1 MLKISDFKQRR
12 KQLMRQMKKN
22 SLAVLASAPASI
34 RNRDVEYPFRQHSDF
49 HYLTGFHEPEAVA
62 VLVPGRKQGE
72 FILFCREFDPEK
84 AIWTGRH
91 AGLEG
96 AKDDH
101 GADEAFPIDELH
113 EKLPD
118 LLENRDCVYFPIGQ
132 DTELDHVIM
141 TAVNE
146 VRGRARTGVQA
157 PYEFIAVEHLLHEQ
171 RLFKSPEEIRVMR
184 KAAEVSVLGHL
195 RAMRACRPGRH
206 EYEIEAELAHE
217 FTLNGMRS
225 QAYPSIVAGG
235 VNACVLHYT
244 QNDAVLRDGDL
255 LLIDAGAEYE
265 NYAADITRTFPVNG
279 RFSKPQRLI
288 YELVLEAQLAAI
300 EAVRPG
306 RRWNEPHD
314 AAVKVLTKGLIRL
327 GLLEGKASR
336 LIKDEAYKKFYMHRT
351 GHWLG
356 MDVHDVGAY
365 MIGGKWREFEAG
377 MVLTV
382 EPGLYIAADC
392 EEVDS
397 CWRGIGVRLEDD
409 VLVTQEG
416 SEVLTGAL
424 PKSVDDIEAIM
435 ASAA

>member
-1 MLKISDFKQRR
+1 MLKLNDFKQRR
-12 KQLMRQMKKN
+12 KQLMRRMKKN
-22 SLAVLASAPASI
+22 SVAVLASAPASI

-49 HYLTGFHEPEAVA
+49 HYLTGFHEPEAVV

-72 FILFCREFDPEK
+72 LILFCREFDPEK

-96 AKDDH
+96 ARDDH
-101 GADEAFPIDELH
+101 GADEAFPIDDLH
-113 EKLPD
+113 EKLPE
-118 LLENRDCVYFPIGQ
+118 LLENRDHVYFPIGQ
-132 DTELDHVIM
+132 DAELDHVIM

-146 VRGRARTGVQA
+146 VRGRERTGVQA

-195 RAMRACRPGRH
+195 RAMRACCPGRH

-255 LLIDAGAEYE
+255 LLIDAGAEHE

-279 RFSKPQRLI
+279 HFSKPQRLI
-288 YELVLEAQLAAI
+288 YELVLEAQRAAI

-327 GLLEGKASR
+327 GLLEGKPSR

-365 MIGGKWREFEAG
+365 MIAGTWREFQPG

-382 EPGLYIAADC
+382 EPGLYIAPDC
-392 EEVDS
+392 EEVDP
-397 CWRGIGVRLEDD
+397 CWRGIGVRIEDD
-409 VLVTQEG
+409 VLVTQDG
-416 SEVLTGAL
+416 CEVLTGAL

-435 ASAA
+435 ASRA

>member
-1 MLKISDFKQRR
+1 MLKLNDFKQRR
-12 KQLMRQMKKN
+12 KQLMRRMKKN
-22 SLAVLASAPASI
+22 SVAVLASAPASI

-49 HYLTGFHEPEAVA
+49 HYLTGFHEPEAVV

-72 FILFCREFDPEK
+72 LILFCREFDPEK

-96 AKDDH
+96 ARDDH
-101 GADEAFPIDELH
+101 GADEAFPIDDLH
-113 EKLPD
+113 EKLPE
-118 LLENRDCVYFPIGQ
+118 LLENRDHVYFPIGQ

-146 VRGRARTGVQA
+146 VRGRERTGVQA

-195 RAMRACRPGRH
+195 RAMRACCPGRH

-279 RFSKPQRLI
+279 HFSKPQRLI
-288 YELVLEAQLAAI
+288 YELVLEAQRAAI

-327 GLLEGKASR
+327 GLLEGKPSR

-365 MIGGKWREFEAG
+365 MIAGTWREFQPG

-382 EPGLYIAADC
+382 EPGLYIAPDC
-392 EEVDS
+392 EEVDP
-397 CWRGIGVRLEDD
+397 CWRGIGVRIEDD
-409 VLVTQEG
+409 VLVTQDG
-416 SEVLTGAL
+416 CEVLTGAL

-435 ASAA
+435 ASRA

>member
-1 MLKISDFKQRR
+1 MLKLSDFKQRR
-12 KQLMRQMKKN
+12 KQLMRRMKKN
-22 SLAVLASAPASI
+22 GVAVLASAPASI

-49 HYLTGFHEPEAVA
+49 HYLTGFHEPEALA
-62 VLVPGRKQGE
+62 VLAPGRKQGE

-84 AIWTGRH
+84 AIWTGHH

-96 AKDDH
+96 ARNDH
-101 GADEAFPIDELH
+101 GADEAFPIDELS
-113 EKLPD
+113 ERLPE
-118 LLENRDCVYFPIGQ
+118 LLENRDRVYFPIGQ
-132 DTELDHVIM
+132 DAELDHAVM

-146 VRGRARTGVQA
+146 VRGRARSGVQA

-171 RLFKSPEEIRVMR
+171 RLIKSPDEIKVMR

-195 RAMRACRPGRH
+195 RAMRSCRPGRH

-235 VNACVLHYT
+235 SNACVLHYT

-279 RFSKPQRLI
+279 HFSKPQRLI

-300 EAVRPG
+300 KAIRPG

-314 AAVKVLTKGLIRL
+314 EAVKVLTKGLIRL
-327 GLLEGKASR
+327 GLLEGKPSQ
-336 LIKDEAYKKFYMHRT
+336 LIKEEAYKKFYMHRT

-365 MIGGKWREFEAG
+365 MIGGKWREFEPG

-382 EPGLYIAADC
+382 EPGLYIARDC
-392 EEVDS
+392 LEVDP
-397 CWRGIGVRLEDD
+397 CWRGIGVRIEDD
-409 VLVTQEG
+409 VVVTPQG
-416 SEVLTGAL
+416 CEVLTAAL
-424 PKSVDDIEAIM
+424 AKTVDDIEAIM
-435 ASAA
+435 AGNA